1 MRDRTIRSPTSVP
14 ASVRARLAIVKPI
27 ASVLELLLPSRCAG
41 CGRFDEAEF
50 RLRGLCPPCLAEVR
64 QSVPMTWDIPVPS
77 TEIVVPTFAAA
88 AYDGVIRAALLDYK
102 ERGRLCLRRELAGSL
117 AVSVFGTVAGDASSF
132 VLVPVPSATATRR
145 ARGHDPVGAM
155 AATAA
160 GYLRAKGLQV
170 EVRAALR
177 QGRTVADQS
186 GLDVGA
192 RRANLAGALAVRRPA
207 LVRGR
212 RVVIV
217 DDIVTTGATAA
228 EAARALTR
236 AGAAV
241 IGIACVAATVRRRPG
256 ASAKLACAAA
266 VDLCG
271 AAVAG

>member
-1 MRDRTIRSPTSVP
+1 V
-14 ASVRARLAIVKPI
+14 IVKAF

-41 CGRFDEAEF
+41 CSGADSAEF
-50 RLRGLCPPCLAEVR
+50 RLRGLCPACLDEIR
-64 QSVPMTWDIPVPS
+64 QSVPTTWEVAVAGARIPV
-77 TEIVVPTFAAA
+77 FAAG

-117 AVSVFGTVAGDASSF
+117 AVSVFGAVGNDSSSL
-132 VLVPVPSATATRR
+132 VLVPVPSADATRR

-155 AATAA
+155 AATAVH
-160 GYLRAKGLQV
+160 YLRATGLQV
-170 EVRAALR
+170 EVHAVLR

-207 LVRGR
+207 RVRGR

-236 AGAAV
+236 AGALV
-241 IGIACVAATVRRRPG
+241 TGIACVAATVRRHPVT
-256 ASAKLACAAA
+256 A
-266 VDLCG
+266 VNLSG